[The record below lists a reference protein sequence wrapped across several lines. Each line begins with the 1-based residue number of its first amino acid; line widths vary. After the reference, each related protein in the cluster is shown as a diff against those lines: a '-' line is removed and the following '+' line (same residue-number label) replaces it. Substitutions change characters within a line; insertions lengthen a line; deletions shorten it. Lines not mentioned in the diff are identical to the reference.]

1 MISTRG
7 MTRTPWK
14 VSVAQT
20 NTKTV
25 YRTVY
30 KEHGHYYVMYN
41 SRFINVDRR
50 MEDWDFVHKDMLEG

>member
-14 VSVAQT
+14 VVVATT
-20 NTKTV
+20 NTRPV

-30 KEHGHYYVMYN
+30 KEHGHYYVVYN
-41 SRFINVDRR
+41 NRFINVDRR
-50 MEDWDFVHKDMLEG
+50 MEDWDFVHKDMIEG